1 MSSLMRRRDVFTKVR
16 TILKEFSLKSRKKH
30 LTNEINNLLRNRFI
44 DEIDVST
51 SLSLLQRVDVLL
63 STLIVKRQISLTL
76 KKINIRLNNIERNIA
91 KIIITLIFYVIATK
105 TSAQR
110 EIDASTTTI
119 IASYNNI
126 NQQKQLKKIKR
137 KKTLIFTIRE
147 QSEKN
152 NLRMLFV
159 KKLIERLQRVEKM
172 KEDVMTT
179 KRLFNENV
187 KLITRS
193 KEIKNLLII
202 NNSLMKNVVSS
213 TYAMSR
219 IFEILTHEVRV
230 IDVQT
235 SIQQKII
242 RRIEKQNEILH
253 SNLRIA
259 KIVWSRSV
267 INEEKELSSLIVK
280 IHSAEQINRLIRD
293 DLLHEY
299 SQISCELFVN
309 NCRIKQC
316 FNCQRYNHIDKICR
330 HERRC
335 SVCVESHNNSTCKI
349 SIDKRKCA
357 NCEDNHSIWSFQC
370 KVRIIE
376 KDKISNIW
384 RTKSILH
391 SIDFKD
397 IQQTTFSEL
406 DVNVQQTF
414 NDETITSSTS
424 SFCFS
429 IKEVLTQKKTT
440 TLKSIMHLK
449 TKNYSM
455 NEIIDKRT
463 LSQSFEQSMSS
474 SSRQRSVS
482 VVQIFSS
489 QTSNAF
495 DVLRNRSSTRTSQKT
510 AQSTQTQ
517 TSTQFQ
523 TVFKSRE
530 RSLNSKKTIENR
542 QNDDELWR
550 HNSLLQFYNTMWEMK
565 RKTRWCRF

>member
-1 MSSLMRRRDVFTKVR
+1 MRRRDVFTKVR

-259 KIVWSRSV
+259 KIV
-267 INEEKELSSLIVK
+267 
-280 IHSAEQINRLIRD
+280 
-293 DLLHEY
+293 
-299 SQISCELFVN
+299 
-309 NCRIKQC
+309 
-316 FNCQRYNHIDKICR
+316 
-330 HERRC
+330 
-335 SVCVESHNNSTCKI
+335 
-349 SIDKRKCA
+349 
-357 NCEDNHSIWSFQC
+357 
-370 KVRIIE
+370 
-376 KDKISNIW
+376 
-384 RTKSILH
+384 
-391 SIDFKD
+391 
-397 IQQTTFSEL
+397 
-406 DVNVQQTF
+406 
-414 NDETITSSTS
+414 
-424 SFCFS
+424 
-429 IKEVLTQKKTT
+429 
-440 TLKSIMHLK
+440 
-449 TKNYSM
+449 
-455 NEIIDKRT
+455 
-463 LSQSFEQSMSS
+463 
-474 SSRQRSVS
+474 
-482 VVQIFSS
+482 
-489 QTSNAF
+489 
-495 DVLRNRSSTRTSQKT
+495 
-510 AQSTQTQ
+510 
-517 TSTQFQ
+517 
-523 TVFKSRE
+523 
-530 RSLNSKKTIENR
+530 
-542 QNDDELWR
+542 
-550 HNSLLQFYNTMWEMK
+550 
-565 RKTRWCRF
+565 